1 MLDRLGV
8 DGERSFRDVNHN
20 RNAAG
25 PFRGDDDAGDHQLRG
40 VRMTGTG
47 SESSNGNVM
56 QNGLWVSS
64 PISRRQLFVGA
75 GGAAILAALAACGG
89 GETSTTGTGSTGGTP
104 KPGGNFRLGVT
115 GGGSKD
121 IFDGQNIVTKPD
133 QARLVS
139 AFETL
144 LTFDDDYRLQ
154 TDGLAESVEADN
166 PKQYTIRLQKGIE
179 FQDGKTLTADDV
191 IYSLQRIGTEGNGLT
206 GFAATASMDIANI
219 KKVDQYTVQ
228 LPLKTPDS
236 TIPQTLASYTFGI
249 VPVGYKAYPAPQ
261 IGTGP
266 FKLKSFTPGQES
278 VSERNPNYWRSG
290 QPYFDTVTITDF
302 ADATAQ
308 VNALQGGQIDAMTD
322 LPAAQVAAVKANG
335 ANALISKTGGWVP
348 LCMAI
353 DMDPFTDVRVR
364 QAMRLIVD
372 RQAMIDQIASGYGT
386 IANDLYAP
394 FDDGYY
400 SDAPQREQNID
411 EAKSLLK
418 DAGQEGLTVD
428 LHTTAGASGM
438 VSLATVFATQAK
450 DAGVTVNVKVD
461 PNYYGDSY
469 LKLAFSVD
477 FWGTRGY
484 LNQVQQ
490 GSLPTSP
497 YNETHWPPASG
508 EGSDFGS
515 LYQQAL
521 AATDDAKR
529 IELEQEMQKAEYNV
543 GGYII
548 PFFGDL
554 IDGYA
559 ANVAGLAPS
568 KGTLNLAGFGHG
580 FRTIWFS

>member
-1 MLDRLGV
+1 
-8 DGERSFRDVNHN
+8 
-20 RNAAG
+20 
-25 PFRGDDDAGDHQLRG
+25 
-40 VRMTGTG
+40 MTGTG

-191 IYSLQRIGTEGNGLT
+191 IYSLQRIGTAGNGLT